1 MFAVQT
7 LTFWLLPENYSVNYC
22 LEIFVTHDISS
33 NQVYIVLTL
42 LGLLCKMRENG
53 KVILLEAPN
62 YAIVE
67 VVKNIFAE

>member
-1 MFAVQT
+1 M
-7 LTFWLLPENYSVNYC
+7 
-22 LEIFVTHDISS
+22 EIFVTHDISS